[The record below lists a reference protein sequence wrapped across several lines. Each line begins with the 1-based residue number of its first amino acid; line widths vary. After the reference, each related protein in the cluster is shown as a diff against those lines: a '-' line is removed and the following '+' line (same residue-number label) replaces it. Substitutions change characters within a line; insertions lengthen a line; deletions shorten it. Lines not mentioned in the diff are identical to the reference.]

1 MQPDEFFGIFDAF
14 LQAFSEARQDLEAMR
29 RRKEEEERRARMEAM
44 VRGPRGAGHVRRDGG
59 AGGGSAHWE
68 REARGAQGAD
78 AAQAS
83 VTLWLPAPHLPSS
96 PPPPHHPPA
105 EGAAGTRAVAA
116 AAEGTRGQRA
126 GGRRRV

>member
-1 MQPDEFFGIFDAF
+1 MHFGEQDSKMQPDEFFGIFDAF
-14 LQAFSEARQDLEAMR
+14 LQAFSEDRQDLEAMR

-44 VRGPRGAGHVRRDGG
+44 VRKPPRRVARRVHPRAAEPAGECALG
-59 AGGGSAHWE
+59 AGGSGCPGS
-68 REARGAQGAD
+68 QVAD

-105 EGAAGTRAVAA
+105 EGAAGT
-116 AAEGTRGQRA
+116 
-126 GGRRRV
+126 